1 MANKLP
7 RQIDR
12 VKRMLL
18 DLGGE
23 VEAIVY
29 EAVQALASMDP
40 VRAQK
45 VVERDAAID
54 LMEVDLEEECLKL
67 LALYQPVATDL
78 RFIVAVLKINN
89 DLERI
94 GDMAANIA
102 RRAKEACENGAVELP
117 FDITTITGKVQS
129 MLKCGLDALVN
140 QDEELARRVL
150 ADDDAVDREYYHIHD
165 QILGAIRRRPDQLE
179 NYVWMMLAARHL
191 ERIADHATNIAED
204 VIYLVQGEIVRH
216 RD

>member
-23 VEAIVY
+23 VEASVH
-29 EAVQALASMDP
+29 EAVQALESMDP
-40 VRAQK
+40 IRAQK

-102 RRAKEACENGAVELP
+102 RRAKETCENGAVELP
-117 FDITTITGKVQS
+117 FDIATMTGKVQS
-129 MLKCGLDALVN
+129 MLKRGLDALVN

-150 ADDDAVDREYYHIHD
+150 ADDDAVDREYYAIHD
-165 QILGAIRRRPDQLE
+165 RILGAIRRHPDQLE
-179 NYVWMMLAARHL
+179 NYIRMMLAARHL